1 MLDMIRLTKG
11 GGKELNLLVTGGA
24 GFIGSNF
31 IHYLMASQ
39 SYDSLVNYDLL
50 TYAGNLANL
59 ADINDDSRYTFIQGD
74 ITDKAHV
81 NAIIKD
87 YRIDGIVNF
96 AAESHVDRSI
106 LNPNAFVSS
115 NFVGLSVLLNA
126 ARKFNIRLVQIST
139 DEVYGTA
146 KLHQAFDED
155 GVLKPSS
162 PYSATKASADLL
174 ALAYFKTYG
183 TDICITRSANNYGR
197 FQFPEKLIPLMVVNG
212 LLGKK
217 LPIYGKGENSRD
229 WLNVVDNCA
238 AIDAVLSSG
247 KSGQIYNIAGHYYRT
262 NLEVVNQIVQELGL
276 SKSQIEFVS
285 DRPANDLQYMIDDSK
300 IRSEL
305 GWHPQVSF
313 SQGLRATI
321 KWYVNHAAWW
331 RPLLKQVKNR

>member
-1 MLDMIRLTKG
+1 M
-11 GGKELNLLVTGGA
+11 TGGA

-39 SYDSLVNYDLL
+39 SHDSLVNYDLL

-59 ADINDDSRYTFIQGD
+59 ADINDDSRYTFVQGD
-74 ITDKAHV
+74 ITDEAHV
-81 NAIIKD
+81 NEIIKD

-146 KLHQAFDED
+146 KFHQAFDEN
-155 GVLKPSS
+155 GALKPSS

-212 LLGKK
+212 LLGKQ

-238 AIDAVLSSG
+238 AIDSVLRSG

>member
-1 MLDMIRLTKG
+1 MIRLTK

-39 SYDSLVNYDLL
+39 SHDSLVNYDLL

-59 ADINDDSRYTFIQGD
+59 ADINDDSRYTFVQGD
-74 ITDKAHV
+74 ITDEAHV

-146 KLHQAFDED
+146 KFHQAFDEN
-155 GVLKPSS
+155 GALKPSS

-238 AIDAVLSSG
+238 AIDAVLRSG

-305 GWHPQVSF
+305 GWYPQVSF

>member
-1 MLDMIRLTKG
+1 M
-11 GGKELNLLVTGGA
+11 TGGA

-39 SYDSLVNYDLL
+39 SHDSLVNYDLL

-59 ADINDDSRYTFIQGD
+59 ADINDDSRYTFVQGD
-74 ITDKAHV
+74 ITDEAHV

-146 KLHQAFDED
+146 KFHQAFDEN
-155 GVLKPSS
+155 GALKPSS

-238 AIDAVLSSG
+238 AIDAVLRSG

>member
-1 MLDMIRLTKG
+1 M
-11 GGKELNLLVTGGA
+11 NLLVTGGA

-39 SYDSLVNYDLL
+39 SHDSLVNYDLL

-59 ADINDDSRYTFIQGD
+59 ADINDDSRYTFVQGD
-74 ITDKAHV
+74 ITDEAHV

-146 KLHQAFDED
+146 KFHQAFDEN
-155 GVLKPSS
+155 GALKPSS

-238 AIDAVLSSG
+238 AIDAVLRSG

-305 GWHPQVSF
+305 GWYPQVSF

>member
-1 MLDMIRLTKG
+1 M
-11 GGKELNLLVTGGA
+11 TGGA

-39 SYDSLVNYDLL
+39 SHDSLVNYDLL

-59 ADINDDSRYTFIQGD
+59 ADINDDSRYTFVQGD
-74 ITDKAHV
+74 ITDEAHV

-146 KLHQAFDED
+146 KFHQAFDEN
-155 GVLKPSS
+155 GALKPSS

-238 AIDAVLSSG
+238 AIDVVLRSG

-305 GWHPQVSF
+305 GWYPQVSF

>member
-1 MLDMIRLTKG
+1 M
-11 GGKELNLLVTGGA
+11 TGGA

-39 SYDSLVNYDLL
+39 SHDSLVNYDLL

-59 ADINDDSRYTFIQGD
+59 ADINDDSRYTFVQGD
-74 ITDKAHV
+74 ITDEAHV

-146 KLHQAFDED
+146 KFHQAFDEN
-155 GVLKPSS
+155 GALKPSS

-238 AIDAVLSSG
+238 AIDAVLRSG

-305 GWHPQVSF
+305 GWYPQVSF

>member
-1 MLDMIRLTKG
+1 M
-11 GGKELNLLVTGGA
+11 NLLVTGGA

-39 SYDSLVNYDLL
+39 SHDSLVNYDLL

-59 ADINDDSRYTFIQGD
+59 ADINDDSRYTFVQGD
-74 ITDKAHV
+74 ITDEAHV

-87 YRIDGIVNF
+87 YRIDAIVNF

-106 LNPNAFVSS
+106 LNPNVFVSS

-146 KLHQAFDED
+146 KFHQAFDED
-155 GVLKPSS
+155 GALKPSS

-229 WLNVVDNCA
+229 WLNVIDNCA
-238 AIDAVLSSG
+238 AIDAVLRSG

-305 GWHPQVSF
+305 GWHSQVSF

>member
-1 MLDMIRLTKG
+1 M
-11 GGKELNLLVTGGA
+11 NLLVTGGA

-39 SYDSLVNYDLL
+39 SHDSLVNYDLL

-59 ADINDDSRYTFIQGD
+59 ADINDDSRYTFVQGD
-74 ITDKAHV
+74 ITDEAHV

-146 KLHQAFDED
+146 KFHQAFDEN
-155 GVLKPSS
+155 GALKPSS

-238 AIDAVLSSG
+238 AIDVVLRSG

-305 GWHPQVSF
+305 GWYPQVSF

>member
-1 MLDMIRLTKG
+1 MIRLTK

-39 SYDSLVNYDLL
+39 SHDSLVNYDLL

-59 ADINDDSRYTFIQGD
+59 ADINDDSRYTFVQGD
-74 ITDKAHV
+74 ITDEAHV

-146 KLHQAFDED
+146 KFHQAFDEN
-155 GVLKPSS
+155 GALKPSS

-238 AIDAVLSSG
+238 AIDAVLRSG

>member
-1 MLDMIRLTKG
+1 M
-11 GGKELNLLVTGGA
+11 TGGA

-39 SYDSLVNYDLL
+39 SHDSLVNYDLL

-59 ADINDDSRYTFIQGD
+59 ADINDDSRYTFVQGD
-74 ITDKAHV
+74 ITDEAHV

-146 KLHQAFDED
+146 KFHQAFDEN
-155 GVLKPSS
+155 GALKPSS

-238 AIDAVLSSG
+238 AIDAVLRSG
-247 KSGQIYNIAGHYYRT
+247 KSVQIYNIAGHYYRT

>member
-1 MLDMIRLTKG
+1 MIRLTK

-39 SYDSLVNYDLL
+39 SHDSLVNYDLL

-59 ADINDDSRYTFIQGD
+59 ADINDDSRYTFVQGD
-74 ITDKAHV
+74 ITDEAHV

-146 KLHQAFDED
+146 KFHQAFDEN
-155 GVLKPSS
+155 GALKPSS

-238 AIDAVLSSG
+238 AIDVVLRSG

-305 GWHPQVSF
+305 GWYPQVSF

>member
-1 MLDMIRLTKG
+1 M
-11 GGKELNLLVTGGA
+11 NLLVTGGA

-39 SYDSLVNYDLL
+39 SHDSLVNYDLL

-59 ADINDDSRYTFIQGD
+59 ADINDDSRYTFVQGD
-74 ITDKAHV
+74 ITDEAHV

-146 KLHQAFDED
+146 KFHQAFDEN
-155 GVLKPSS
+155 GALKPSS

-238 AIDAVLSSG
+238 AIDAVLRSG

>member
-1 MLDMIRLTKG
+1 MIRLTK

-39 SYDSLVNYDLL
+39 SHDSLVNYDLL

-59 ADINDDSRYTFIQGD
+59 ADINDDSRYTFVQGD
-74 ITDKAHV
+74 ITDEAHV
-81 NAIIKD
+81 NEIIKD

-146 KLHQAFDED
+146 KFHQAFDEN
-155 GVLKPSS
+155 GALKPSS

-212 LLGKK
+212 LLGKQ

-238 AIDAVLSSG
+238 AIDSVLRSG